1 MIKTFGTNKVQTM
14 ANELTKAWEEE
25 KKEIKLSA
33 KSLYHL
39 IGLKKVLV
47 DEANKITEMVRL
59 IAEQAGATPNE
70 NGGLS
75 IPEDKLDEVNQKL
88 FDFAQETVDI
98 EYDVITIT
106 EDDHVSA
113 VMMDALFDFI
123 EIQ

>member
-98 EYDVITIT
+98 EYDIITIT